1 MTNRTRFILEAIVMT
16 CAFALVMCA
25 LWIEPII
32 TDIITR

>member
-25 LWIEPII
+25 LWIEPIA
-32 TDIITR
+32 TEFLSR